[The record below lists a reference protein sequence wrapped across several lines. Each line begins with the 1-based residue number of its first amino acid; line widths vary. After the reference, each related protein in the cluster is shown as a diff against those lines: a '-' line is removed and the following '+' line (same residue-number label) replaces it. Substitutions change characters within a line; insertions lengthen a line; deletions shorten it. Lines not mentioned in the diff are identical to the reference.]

1 MANFAFTEF
10 LEELMKGT
18 IAHASDTI
26 KVLLVMSNTTV
37 DVEGATGVDMEFIGD
52 GGVVLDEYNGALYV
66 RKTLAGKTVAKDASA
81 NKGVFDANDITFST
95 LGVGSRSAQA
105 AVIFKFITNDA
116 ASPPLY
122 YQDTGGFPF
131 AGNGSDVTIQYA
143 ATGIALAQNAA

>member
-18 IAHASDTI
+18 IDHANDTL
-26 KVLLVMSNTTV
+26 KVKLVMSNTTV

-52 GGVVLDEYNGALYV
+52 GGVVLDEYDGATYGE
-66 RKTLAGKTVAKDASA
+66 KTLAGKTVAKDSSV
-81 NKGVFDANDITFST
+81 NKGVFDANDITFAT
-95 LGVGSRSAQA
+95 LGVGARSAQA
-105 AVIFKFITNDA
+105 ALIYKFVTNA
-116 ASPPLY
+116 ADSPPMY

-131 AGNGSDVTIQYA
+131 AGNGSDVTIQFA